1 MLLAPWVVTVMAP
14 GTLDEPEKYAL
25 TTTMLRIVFPFLLF
39 ISMTSLAGAVLNS
52 FRQFALPA
60 LNPVLFNLTTIAAML
75 WLAPYFTVQPMAL
88 AWGVLIGGLVQLV
101 LLWPAMARLGL
112 APPLRLNRSD
122 ERRVGKEGGKTV

>member
-60 LNPVLFNLTTIAAML
+60 LNPVLFNLTMIAAML
-75 WLAPYFTVQPMAL
+75 WLAPYFPLQPMDT
-88 AWGVLIGGLVQLV
+88 IGIPTCRESVCRYLLVAV
-101 LLWPAMARLGL
+101 F
-112 APPLRLNRSD
+112 
-122 ERRVGKEGGKTV
+122 

>member
-1 MLLAPWVVTVMAP
+1 MAP

-88 AWGVLIGGLVQLV
+88 AWGVL
-101 LLWPAMARLGL
+101 
-112 APPLRLNRSD
+112 RSE
-122 ERRVGKEGGKTV
+122 ERRVGKECVSTCRSRWSPYH